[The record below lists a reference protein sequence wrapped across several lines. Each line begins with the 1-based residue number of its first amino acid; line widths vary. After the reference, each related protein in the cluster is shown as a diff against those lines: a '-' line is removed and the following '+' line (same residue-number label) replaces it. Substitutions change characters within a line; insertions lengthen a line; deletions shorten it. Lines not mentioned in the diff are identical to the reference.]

1 MQQLKVSSQ
10 DLPRPCLPVSA
21 TLVLHNLQVHLQ
33 ILHSTTLE
41 IHYYQLILPGQNLRT
56 PSQHHVISC
65 SIKTAGVQM
74 ATHSIFKGKYEW
86 VFNTGFTR
94 QTKMILILNIL
105 LHSAIVTTCLCFTSL
120 LYLSFP
126 SSFTKGLY
134 WERIDSCR
142 HYFFYG
148 NYNLWGHYLTD
159 HSYEAT

>member
-1 MQQLKVSSQ
+1 
-10 DLPRPCLPVSA
+10 
-21 TLVLHNLQVHLQ
+21 
-33 ILHSTTLE
+33 
-41 IHYYQLILPGQNLRT
+41 
-56 PSQHHVISC
+56 
-65 SIKTAGVQM
+65 
-74 ATHSIFKGKYEW
+74 
-86 VFNTGFTR
+86 
-94 QTKMILILNIL
+94 MILILNIL

-159 HSYEAT
+159 HSYEATQSRWTWEDWKKYAFPRFLHFWKAIQIHIFTPQTQILPEFYLRIFDVVKFVKVLHSFHTVESQWRLKSKEKCCYWKINCIIIN